1 MKPIRD
7 FVLTRPLFQK
17 IRTQIRRRVNLFRL
31 ASQTG
36 IPHAVLCAIANGWE
50 PEFHRGRPRGNASE
64 QWRRAFLNST
74 ESDSEFSQI
83 PHASHAKTHQPIS
96 LPTETKTTRANAA
109 TLTCPT
115 PHLNALPAVSQ
126 TESLADALPAPLAE
140 VPAIFSASSTHSVP
154 KLESS
159 TFERCPTCGG
169 LVQIPCRKCLLERLP
184 KTPRKRLR
192 NARNSQNPRTSNGLQ
207 PNLPPDCYARYLKV
221 RERKM
226 QEELERR
233 ARETATE
240 WEERNAR

>member
-1 MKPIRD
+1 MKKKPIRD

-64 QWRRAFLNST
+64 QWRREFLNST
-74 ESDSEFSQI
+74 ESDSEFSQT
-83 PHASHAKTHQPIS
+83 HRASHAKTHQS
-96 LPTETKTTRANAA
+96 ATLPTESKTTQADAS
-109 TLTCPT
+109 LTRST
-115 PHLNALPAVSQ
+115 PRLNALPAVSQ
-126 TESLADALPAPLAE
+126 MESPADTLPAPLAG
-140 VPAIFSASSTHSVP
+140 VPTVFSTSSTHSVP
-154 KLESS
+154 KLESLD
-159 TFERCPTCGG
+159 FERCPTCGG
-169 LVQIPCRKCLLERLP
+169 LVQFPCRKCLLERLP
-184 KTPRKRLR
+184 KTSRKKPR
-192 NARNSQNPRTSNGLQ
+192 NARNPRIANGLQ

>member
-50 PEFHRGRPRGNASE
+50 PEFHRGRPRGNVSE
-64 QWRRAFLNST
+64 QWRQAFLNSP
-74 ESDSEFSQI
+74 ESDSEFSQ
-83 PHASHAKTHQPIS
+83 PPRASHAKTHQPAS
-96 LPTETKTTRANAA
+96 SPTESKTTRANTAP
-109 TLTCPT
+109 LTCST
-115 PHLNALPAVSQ
+115 PHHNALPADSQ
-126 TESLADALPAPLAE
+126 TDSPADTMPAPLAG
-140 VPAIFSASSTHSVP
+140 VPTVFSTSSTHSVP
-154 KLESS
+154 KLESLD
-159 TFERCPTCGG
+159 FDRCPTCGG
-169 LVQIPCRKCLLERLP
+169 LVQFPCRKCLLERLP
-184 KTPRKRLR
+184 KTSRKRPR
-192 NARNSQNPRTSNGLQ
+192 NVHNPRTANGLQ